1 MALVLQL
8 MLLLLR
14 HLMMNLALQKRNRKL
29 VIAVPVVW
37 ERRVEE
43 IRVVVVGVE
52 AIFVVVMVVV
62 VVAAD
67 KVASVVVIDVAG
79 VVVALAVA
87 GMGAAVVVAAAL
99 RVPATLLREMM
110 IMMKSLRQ
118 YIVS

>member
-8 MLLLLR
+8 MLLLPK
-14 HLMMNLALQKRNRKL
+14 HLMMSLALQKRNRKL

-52 AIFVVVMVVV
+52 EAVVLEVVMVVAV
-62 VVAAD
+62 D
-67 KVASVVVIDVAG
+67 KVASVVVIAVAG

-87 GMGAAVVVAAAL
+87 GVGAAVVVAATL
-99 RVPATLLREMM
+99 RVPAILL
-110 IMMKSLRQ
+110 
-118 YIVS
+118 